1 VRPSCSTR
9 RAGPAADELCVHLA
23 IRVGA
28 HPMLGLTVARV
39 MMILIDELHADHVP
53 LRQLELGVDGPLP
66 RRAPSQ

>member
-1 VRPSCSTR
+1 
-9 RAGPAADELCVHLA
+9 
-23 IRVGA
+23 
-28 HPMLGLTVARV
+28 V